1 MYLLYRYV
9 TYVFNGYEENL
20 NKYCDAVLKYTLPC
34 EGCSRCSQN
43 NLISNLNTRWWHIFL
58 PRYNASRGMFC
69 YIQYM

>member
-43 NLISNLNTRWWHIFL
+43 NLISNLNTRWWHVFL
-58 PRYNASRGMFC
+58 PRYSASRGMFC
-69 YIQYM
+69 YIQYI